1 MEPTRERLVQSLE
14 LKLGDLEHKV
24 QAYRHELV
32 VEFQRYYDQTLNDAT
47 PAIADE
53 VERSIQASLSDRY
66 PALSPE
72 LKLAGFRPAHAHQAD
87 SPGRSSLSGRPSP
100 PPAVFGPPVA
110 ADNSHDREHEFPGLF
125 TPFFLPLLESSPPVP
140 SSLPA
145 IQSLPMPM
153 VEGSGMGNDAGAPS
167 SADQQKGIQDM
178 EGPSETGGHAQGTSQ
193 AQAQAPSE
201 SSAQAASQS
210 AARRPSNGRRA
221 TDDTPLSPG
230 SDKSETKT
238 PRSALRRSS
247 ILSKQSQ
254 PSPRRV
260 RFEFQGAEVLPTAS
274 PQTGDPF
281 LPRQTAPGA
290 SDNTRSFDE
299 ILGDGIRE
307 DDSSFNIG
315 LPPRKI
321 SSSDALRA
329 LSRAPLDEGTVW
341 TVVNPT
347 ASDENTSNSSSPL
360 SAAPTTTAPVPSVTA
375 EATMATANSAAA
387 KATALPTTTKAP
399 ETNHSITT
407 TNRLEG
413 INQGAESEDSS
424 DEEFLSMGQSRSSI
438 SERPK
443 ETNVKEAPKE
453 NGERLELISPLP
465 TNEPS
470 STTKAVEDKDLYSPD
485 EFESDEMFHFETG
498 GLSAPP
504 RPRQP
509 RPPKPESPEQSPP
522 PSPRNRYNDISEP
535 SPYSKSPAVAISRPS
550 GPITP
555 TSAKF
560 AVGSLGSYKG
570 RPVVMP
576 IVKDPDLHAQVASL
590 GNFNTFVGGLDGRTG
605 VDEGDLNSFRASLA
619 QGDFSGT
626 PRSLTERMMMEEA
639 RGDRNTRV

>member
-53 VERSIQASLSDRY
+53 VERSIQASLSDRLTHLGDHLF
-66 PALSPE
+66 PAGL
-72 LKLAGFRPAHAHQAD
+72 LRH
-87 SPGRSSLSGRPSP
+87 P
-100 PPAVFGPPVA
+100 PYSA
-110 ADNSHDREHEFPGLF
+110 
-125 TPFFLPLLESSPPVP
+125 LP
-140 SSLPA
+140 SLPA

-210 AARRPSNGRRA
+210 AERRPSNGRRA

-290 SDNTRSFDE
+290 SDDTRSSDE
-299 ILGDGIRE
+299 ILGDGIGE

-375 EATMATANSAAA
+375 EATMAAANSAAA
-387 KATALPTTTKAP
+387 KAIALPTTTKAP

-407 TNRLEG
+407 TNHLEG

-576 IVKDPDLHAQVASL
+576 IVKDPDLHAQLS
-590 GNFNTFVGGLDGRTG
+590 G
-605 VDEGDLNSFRASLA
+605 
-619 QGDFSGT
+619 QFSPRRLLRN